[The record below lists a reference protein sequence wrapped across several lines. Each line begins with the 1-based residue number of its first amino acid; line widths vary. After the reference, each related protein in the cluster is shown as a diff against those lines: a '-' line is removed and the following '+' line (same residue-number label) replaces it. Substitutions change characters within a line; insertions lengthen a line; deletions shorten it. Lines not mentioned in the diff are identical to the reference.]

1 MNRRRDNQTLDLLTW
16 EPPKVAAG
24 YSEDVAGRGA
34 LENKIARSISR
45 ALRDAKDAGTS
56 RANVAKA
63 MSDYLGRAIS
73 EDMVNKWASEAS
85 DSNRIPLDAFI
96 ALIDATGMHDL
107 FGLVVGSFG
116 YVAVPD
122 KYASIVTLHIARER
136 KREMD
141 AIVDRLEAE
150 TRGVR

>member
-1 MNRRRDNQTLDLLTW
+1 MNRRRDSQTLDLLTW

-24 YSEDVAGRGA
+24 YSDDVAGRGA

-45 ALRDAKDAGTS
+45 ALKDAKDTGNS

-96 ALIDATGMHDL
+96 ALVDATGIHDL